1 MSDLTFRE
9 KRLIAD
15 VLEFDGGYVFT
26 ILSKYEHFN
35 KTTARDIIFG
45 ASGIDIFTNP
55 KYSTLSQ
62 QKCLEQI
69 WDIESNYTAGSVL
82 KDFLLFYDE
91 HYPPMLLED
100 GEKKKYARCM
110 EVANRLLV
118 SAEIDLP
125 FPLSEQLRVL
135 QADIRS
141 SISSGTPELC
151 LDRLHTF
158 TSEYMRAICSK
169 HRIAIANDKGEHYP
183 LHSLLG
189 SLQRFYRDSNLIQS
203 EFALTAI
210 RNCIDLFTK
219 YNDVRN
225 DYSYAHPNDVLKKA
239 EATYVVQIIGS
250 TLTFIEQIETGINGN
265 PSVE

>member
-100 GEKKKYARCM
+100 FHPLRTEEDAQATISYLPIYADRVEKSTTM
-110 EVANRLLV
+110 T
-118 SAEIDLP
+118 IGI
-125 FPLSEQLRVL
+125 RV
-135 QADIRS
+135 R
-141 SISSGTPELC
+141 
-151 LDRLHTF
+151 R
-158 TSEYMRAICSK
+158 
-169 HRIAIANDKGEHYP
+169 
-183 LHSLLG
+183 
-189 SLQRFYRDSNLIQS
+189 
-203 EFALTAI
+203 
-210 RNCIDLFTK
+210 TK
-219 YNDVRN
+219 
-225 DYSYAHPNDVLKKA
+225 P
-239 EATYVVQIIGS
+239 
-250 TLTFIEQIETGINGN
+250 
-265 PSVE
+265 P